1 MSKIQDTSGQ
11 DRVIQRRRSKG
22 VTFAILTGVA
32 AVVTAGVLLAPR
44 LSKWTQASQSFEK
57 SRLRFAVVERGSLV
71 QDISVEGRIVASS
84 YPTIYAPAQGTVT
97 LEVKAGDPVIRGQ
110 ILASVDS
117 PELRNSLL
125 QESSQLAAL
134 QADLDGQRIT
144 MRTSERQNRQQVDLN
159 KLRME
164 AAERELKRNQT
175 LFKEGLISQM
185 DLDTSRDA
193 LAVARLEH
201 GHSLDNAEL
210 EKENMAQSLRNR
222 EKQVERQQLVVDEAQ
237 RRVGEL
243 QLKSPVDGV
252 IGSLS
257 IDPKDTVARN
267 QELLTVIDLSAFEIS
282 IDIPEVYADEIQRG
296 VRAEITYEGRQW
308 PGEVLSVS
316 PEVNNS
322 LVQGRVAFTGDL
334 PRGLKQNQRVSTRI
348 ILGEK
353 NDVLT
358 VRRGPALDSGGGR
371 KIYVVRDGVAVLDQ
385 ISLGARSI
393 SKVEILSGL
402 QEGDEIVISDTT
414 RFNGAERVLLR

>member
-32 AVVTAGVLLAPR
+32 VVVTAGVLLAPR

-84 YPTIYAPAQGTVT
+84 YPTIYAPAQGAVT
-97 LEVKAGDPVIRGQ
+97 LDVKAGDAVTRGQ
-110 ILASVDS
+110 VLASVDS